1 MARAWQGKKP
11 AKVVGT
17 YFLIV
22 LLHGIWNGVAILEL
36 SPQVIVAGNLTYIFL
51 AVYALILLMVF
62 VLFSRKVE
70 RQAAGSTD

>member
-17 YFLIV
+17 YFFTV
-22 LLHGIWNGVAILEL
+22 LLHGIWNGLAILEL
-36 SPQVIVAGNLTYIFL
+36 NPQVIAAGNLTYIFL
-51 AVYALILLMVF
+51 AVYALILLVAF

-70 RQAAGSTD
+70 RQAAGSTE